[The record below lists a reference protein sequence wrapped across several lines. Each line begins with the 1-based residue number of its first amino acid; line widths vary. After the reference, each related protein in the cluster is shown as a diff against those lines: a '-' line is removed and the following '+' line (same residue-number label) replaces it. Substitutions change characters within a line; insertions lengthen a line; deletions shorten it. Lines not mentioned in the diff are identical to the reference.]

1 MVGLLCRSPE
11 TFSAVLKSLFSSKD
25 DREQGR
31 GCKLGGASQIH
42 LHLTELTQAW
52 RSAWRQER
60 RFIVLPGARSAA
72 SARDPG
78 GVLSTLLTLAGGGF
92 FLFSDKEGRLG
103 QVMQI
108 APALISRKQ
117 PEF

>member
-1 MVGLLCRSPE
+1 M
-11 TFSAVLKSLFSSKD
+11 LKSLFSSKD

-31 GCKLGGASQIH
+31 GCKLGGASQTY

-52 RSAWRQER
+52 RSSWRQE
-60 RFIVLPGARSAA
+60 RFIVLPGAGSAA
-72 SARDPG
+72 STRDPG
-78 GVLSTLLTLAGGGF
+78 GVLSTLLTLAVCVGGF

-103 QVMQI
+103 QVRHI
-108 APALISRKQ
+108 APALISGKQ

>member
-1 MVGLLCRSPE
+1 MEAGEKIYCP
-11 TFSAVLKSLFSSKD
+11 
-25 DREQGR
+25 
-31 GCKLGGASQIH
+31 
-42 LHLTELTQAW
+42 
-52 RSAWRQER
+52 
-60 RFIVLPGARSAA
+60 ARSAA

-103 QVMQI
+103 QVMHI

>member
-1 MVGLLCRSPE
+1 M
-11 TFSAVLKSLFSSKD
+11 LKSLFSSKD

-31 GCKLGGASQIH
+31 ECKLGGASQIH

-52 RSAWRQER
+52 RSSWRQE
-60 RFIVLPGARSAA
+60 RFIVLPGAGSAA
-72 SARDPG
+72 STRDPG

-103 QVMQI
+103 QVMHI

>member
-1 MVGLLCRSPE
+1 M
-11 TFSAVLKSLFSSKD
+11 LKSLFSSKD

-31 GCKLGGASQIH
+31 GCKLGGASQTY

-52 RSAWRQER
+52 RSSWRQER
-60 RFIVLPGARSAA
+60 RFIVLPGVGSAA

-78 GVLSTLLTLAGGGF
+78 GVLSTLLTLAVCVWGGF

-103 QVMQI
+103 QVMLI
-108 APALISRKQ
+108 APALISRRQ